1 MATQCS
7 QKHKQF
13 SSLFVTLSQLVM
25 RFTWHST
32 SRPSDG
38 ENKPYQRL
46 KDERNP
52 SKTVICKT

>member
-25 RFTWHST
+25 RFYMAQH
-32 SRPSDG
+32 
-38 ENKPYQRL
+38 
-46 KDERNP
+46 
-52 SKTVICKT
+52 V